1 MFPKAETLV
10 GCLRLKV
17 DWSLKE
23 VNIYTKPSPFHQ
35 PSICFM
41 DPQVQ
46 AFLRSMKRWINV
58 KTTKNWRLPIE
69 AKSVITPRKF
79 NIAPK
84 KRQSQKQTHLPTI
97 IFSGAMLN
105 FGGVVVSGNFHGNK
119 EQKLSGL
126 EYQYSSHSSVDGF
139 NPYEHM
145 CQGLNNLYWGWSH
158 HH

>member
-1 MFPKAETLV
+1 
-10 GCLRLKV
+10 
-17 DWSLKE
+17 
-23 VNIYTKPSPFHQ
+23 
-35 PSICFM
+35 
-41 DPQVQ
+41 
-46 AFLRSMKRWINV
+46 MKRWINV

-139 NPYEHM
+139 NPYVPGSKQLVLGM
-145 CQGLNNLYWGWSH
+145 VTPPLIGIFYNCCLNFNPTIGSMTIPLPGTSGGFEPSTYK
-158 HH
+158 